1 MAMSAKH
8 ISILAI
14 LTFILFYQS
23 YQAQNAVSLFIAR
36 PKLQAKQYR
45 YLTGQ
50 HQQHSKEI
58 RQAINELM
66 LKHLFTPS
74 GVHYSSILKWLP
86 KANLFQFLFIL
97 ITTLLVLQ
105 TSHESLKRIGIMRL
119 FNLHGLSRGVA
130 YLLMMSIYALVFLS
144 QHNLLS
150 YLLSGIFLCIIIFGD
165 SHRQKMFLIIVFSL
179 IIQMSFDKTVTP
191 IAPLLNL
198 LMTAIY
204 SLYFPLHLLSCG
216 LDYLDLWSYPLIF
229 FNQITD
235 QLILSLQQVNLLFPT
250 FIITPSVL
258 IFLYCIYLR
267 KILLTT
273 LLALCLS
280 NFTQFDSEKN
290 FWKNKRLKIKNP
302 PKGGSSKSKFL

>member
-14 LTFILFYQS
+14 LTFMLFYQS
-23 YQAQNAVSLFIAR
+23 YQSQNAVSVFIPR
-36 PKLQAKQYR
+36 PKLHAKQYR

-50 HQQHSKEI
+50 HQQHAKEI

-74 GVHYSSILKWLP
+74 GIHYSSILKWLP
-86 KANLFQFLFIL
+86 KAYFFQFIFVL
-97 ITTLLVLQ
+97 ISMILVLN
-105 TSHESLKRIGIMRL
+105 TSHESLKRIGILRL
-119 FNLHGLSRGVA
+119 LNLHGLSHGVA
-130 YLLMMSIYALVFLS
+130 YLLMMSLYAVVFLS
-144 QHNLLS
+144 WHNLLS

-165 SHRQKMFLIIVFSL
+165 SHRQKMFLIIIFSL
-179 IIQMSFDKTVTP
+179 IIQMSFDKSVTP

-198 LMTAIY
+198 LITAIY

-216 LDYLDLWSYPLIF
+216 LDYFNLWSYPLSF
-229 FNQITD
+229 LNQLTD
-235 QLILSLQQVNLLFPT
+235 QIILSLQKVNLLFPT

-258 IFLYCIYLR
+258 IFLNCIYLR
-267 KILLTT
+267 KIILTT
-273 LLALCLS
+273 LLALSL
-280 NFTQFDSEKN
+280 NNITQFDSEKM

-302 PKGGSSKSKFL
+302 PKGGSSQSKFL